1 MKKGREKYGKLWSD
15 IVEFNRWR
23 DMYEKQDIVRLF
35 DGLWSLKLIRINFL
49 KAAPQSSKTS
59 FVQIYHHNVK

>member
-1 MKKGREKYGKLWSD
+1 
-15 IVEFNRWR
+15 
-23 DMYEKQDIVRLF
+23 MYEKQDIVRLF

-59 FVQIYHHNVK
+59 LVQIYHHNVK